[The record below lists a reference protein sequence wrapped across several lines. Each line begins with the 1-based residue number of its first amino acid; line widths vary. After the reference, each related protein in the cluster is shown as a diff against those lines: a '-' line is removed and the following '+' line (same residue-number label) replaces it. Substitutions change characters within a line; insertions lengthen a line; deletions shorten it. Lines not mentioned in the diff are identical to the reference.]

1 MKMKTVIPEG
11 TRKGSGHY
19 APGVIS
25 NGMLYISG
33 QLPVDPETG
42 VMPDGGVS
50 AQAKKALANVE
61 RILLAAGL
69 TRENVVQCRVYVPDV
84 AYWDE
89 VNAVYAEFF
98 GAHKPARVV
107 VPSRDLHG
115 GALVEIEA
123 LAEMKTE

>member
-1 MKMKTVIPEG
+1 MKMKTVTPQG
-11 TRKGSGHY
+11 TRKGGGHY
-19 APGVIS
+19 VPGVIS

-42 VMPDGGVS
+42 VVPEGGVS
-50 AQAKKALANVE
+50 AQARMALANVE

-69 TRENVVQCRVYVPDV
+69 SRENVVQCRVYVPDV
-84 AYWDE
+84 EYWDE

-123 LAEMKTE
+123 IAEMKAE

>member
-1 MKMKTVIPEG
+1 MKMKTVIPQE
-11 TRKGSGHY
+11 TRKSVGHY
-19 APGVIS
+19 VPGVIS

-42 VMPDGGVS
+42 VMPEGGVR
-50 AQAKKALANVE
+50 AQARMALANVE

-69 TRENVVQCRVYVPDV
+69 SRENVVQCRVYVPDV

-123 LAEMKTE
+123 LAEMKA

>member
-1 MKMKTVIPEG
+1 MKTVIPQG
-11 TRKGSGHY
+11 TRKSVGHY
-19 APGVIS
+19 VPGVIS

-42 VMPDGGVS
+42 VMPEGGVR
-50 AQAKKALANVE
+50 AQARMALANVE

-69 TRENVVQCRVYVPDV
+69 SRENVVQCRVYVPDV

-98 GAHKPARVV
+98 GTHKPARVV

-123 LAEMKTE
+123 LAEMKAE